1 MRAVDIAVE
10 LSEATTNRKRD
21 AAVRRAWNECE
32 EFFLGLQMSMDP
44 TAKPPLASV
53 PQFEE
58 EDDGFEGSLTFAEF
72 TTIWSLITAE
82 SCTAEAAK
90 EIVWEAAERANV
102 TEWNL
107 WYRRILL
114 KTLHTTLPMDRVS
127 HVLKELTA

>member
-10 LSEATTNRKRD
+10 LGKANTDRQRD

-32 EFFLGLQMSMDP
+32 EFFLGLQMSVDP
-44 TAKPPLASV
+44 EARPPLPSV

-58 EDDGFEGSLTFAEF
+58 EDDGFAGSFTFAEF
-72 TTIWSLITAE
+72 TAIWAIITAP

-102 TEWNL
+102 TEWNQ

-114 KTLHTTLPMDRVS
+114 KTLHTTLPMDRVA